1 MSSHCKRV
9 TRRWRR
15 YLRLSMRTFIVVVL
29 LVGGWLGWIVRTARI
44 QREEVAAITR
54 RGGVVEYDSGWTD
67 NQTLQPQDPGALDR
81 LVSAIGVDYFSNA
94 TVVYIGM
101 LCTEEKMSHV
111 AKLAAL
117 RSLSLRTTRPAN
129 GALAHLNALTKL
141 SELDLGFA
149 TICDADLA
157 HLERLGN
164 LSKLDLGVTDVT
176 DAGLIHLKGLTN
188 LSNLNLTATH
198 ITDQGLIH
206 LRGLKN
212 LSTLNLG
219 GTLVTDAGLIHL
231 KGLTSLTTLDLVG
244 TAVTDAGM
252 KRLKQALPRLTI
264 SHSFRL
270 PPDALEFLSG
280 LYW

>member
-1 MSSHCKRV
+1 MSSHPERV
-9 TRRWRR
+9 SRPWRR
-15 YLRLSMRTFIVVVL
+15 YLRFSVRTFIVVVL
-29 LVGGWLGWIVRTARI
+29 VVGGWLGWIARTARI

-54 RGGVVEYDSGWTD
+54 GGGMVEYDYGFTCD
-67 NQTLQPQDPGALDR
+67 KLLLPEQPGALDR
-81 LVSAIGVDYFSNA
+81 LFNAIGVDYFSNA

-111 AKLAAL
+111 TKLTAL
-117 RSLSLRTTRPAN
+117 SSLSLRITSPAN
-129 GALAHLNALTKL
+129 GALAHLNGLTKL

-157 HLERLGN
+157 HLEGLVD

-176 DAGLIHLKGLTN
+176 DAGLIHLKGLTK

-198 ITDQGLIH
+198 ITDKGLVH
-206 LRGLKN
+206 LKGLNN

-231 KGLTSLTTLDLVG
+231 EGLTGLTTLDLVG
-244 TAVTDAGM
+244 TAVTDAGV
-252 KRLKQALPRLTI
+252 KKLKQALPRLTI
-264 SHSFRL
+264 SHSLRL
-270 PPDALEFLSG
+270 RSDALEFLPV

>member
-9 TRRWRR
+9 TRPWRR
-15 YLRLSMRTFIVVVL
+15 YLRFSMRTFIVVVL

-44 QREEVAAITR
+44 QRDEVAAITR
-54 RGGVVEYDSGWTD
+54 AGGIVEYDSGWTD
-67 NQTLQPQDPGALDR
+67 NQTLQPQESGALDR
-81 LVSAIGVDYFSNA
+81 LVNAIGVDYFSNA
-94 TVVYIGM
+94 TVVYVGM

-111 AKLAAL
+111 TKLTAL

-129 GALAHLNALTKL
+129 GALAHLNGLTKL

-157 HLERLGN
+157 HLEGLGN

-188 LSNLNLTATH
+188 LSYLNLTSTH
-198 ITDQGLIH
+198 ITDKGLIH

-212 LSTLNLG
+212 LSTLDLG

-231 KGLTSLTTLDLVG
+231 KGLTNLTALDLIG
-244 TAVTDAGM
+244 NAVTDSGI
-252 KRLKQALPRLTI
+252 KELKQAHPRLTI
-264 SHSFRL
+264 RRSLRL
-270 PPDALEFLSG
+270 PADPLEFLPV